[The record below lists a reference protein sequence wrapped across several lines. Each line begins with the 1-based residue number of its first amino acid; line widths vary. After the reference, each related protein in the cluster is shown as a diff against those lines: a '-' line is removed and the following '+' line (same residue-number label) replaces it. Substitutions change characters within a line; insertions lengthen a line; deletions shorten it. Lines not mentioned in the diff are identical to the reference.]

1 MIYRTFADEDIKVS
15 ALGYGAGA
23 IGSSDLD
30 SNSVEIL
37 LNSILD
43 LGINLIDTARGYG
56 LSEER
61 IGRFISHRRKE
72 FILSTKVGYDIPGTT
87 NWTYECITRG
97 IDEALVRLKTDYID
111 IVHLHSCPKSTLENG
126 EVINV
131 LLKAVEAG
139 KVRIAAYSG
148 DNDALSYAV
157 NSNKFKS
164 IMTSISICDQQV
176 MSGLLQEAKNKKMGV
191 ISKRPLANCVWKYKE
206 LPKYDNAS
214 NEYWHRL
221 NKMNFD
227 FDMDWNEL
235 ALRFSA
241 FTDGVDS
248 CVVASTNIEHIKQN
262 VAYIQKGTLPKDIF
276 NTIRTRFINSGTN
289 WEGQT

>member
-1 MIYRTFADEDIKVS
+1 MIYREFGDTGIKVS
-15 ALGYGAGA
+15 ALGFGAGE
-23 IGSSDLD
+23 IGNSRLD
-30 SNSVEIL
+30 NKAVDIL

-61 IGRFISHRRKE
+61 IGKFISHRRNE
-72 FILSTKVGYDIPGTT
+72 FILSTKVGYDILGTT
-87 NWTYECITRG
+87 DWTYDCVTKG
-97 IDEALVRLKTDYID
+97 IDAALVKLRTDYID
-111 IVHLHSCPKSTLENG
+111 IVHLHSCPKSTLEKG
-126 EVINV
+126 KVIDA

-148 DNDALSYAV
+148 DNDALSYSV

-164 IMTSISICDQQV
+164 IMASISICDQKV
-176 MSGLLQEAKNKKMGV
+176 ISGLLQDAKNKNMGV

-214 NEYWHRL
+214 DEYWHRL
-221 NKMNFD
+221 NKMDFD
-227 FDMDWNEL
+227 FDMNWNEL

-241 FTDGVDS
+241 FADDVDS
-248 CVVASTNIEHIKQN
+248 CVVASTNIEHIKKN
-262 VAYIQKGTLPKDIF
+262 IAYIQKGKLPEDIF
-276 NTIRTRFINSGTN
+276 NTIRTKFIHFGTN
-289 WEGQT
+289 WEGQI